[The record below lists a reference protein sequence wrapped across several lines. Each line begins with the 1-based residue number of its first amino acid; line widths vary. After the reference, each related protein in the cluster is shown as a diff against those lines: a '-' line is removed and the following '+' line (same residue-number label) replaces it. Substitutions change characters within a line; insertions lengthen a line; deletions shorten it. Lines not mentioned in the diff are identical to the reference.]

1 MAIPNALPIYQ
12 RTAERLIREIAAGR
26 LLDGERLPPERD
38 MAADLGISVGTLR
51 KSLADLQ
58 ERGFLERRQGSGN
71 YIRHAP
77 EAAGVYAFFRLE
89 LAEGGGGLPT
99 AEVLSVKRCAKPAC
113 APGFGPSPEAHR
125 IRRVRSV
132 DGVPAA
138 LEEIWLDGD
147 RTAEIRASDLSESL
161 YLYYRDRLGL
171 VISRAED
178 RVGLAPVPGWTVP
191 EFRRREGEVVGLV
204 ERTGSDQ
211 DGRPVEYSRTW
222 FDPGRVRY
230 VARLR

>member
-1 MAIPNALPIYQ
+1 MATPNALPIYQ

-38 MAADLGISVGTLR
+38 LAAELGISVGTLR
-51 KSLADLQ
+51 KSLADLA
-58 ERGFLERRQGSGN
+58 ERGLLERRQGSGN

-89 LAEGGGGLPT
+89 LASGGGGLPT
-99 AEVLSVKRCAKPAC
+99 AEVLSVDRLPKPEG
-113 APGFGPSPEAHR
+113 APAFGPSAEAHR
-125 IRRVRSV
+125 IRRLRSV
-132 DGVPAA
+132 GGVAAA

-147 RTAEIRASDLSESL
+147 RAEAIRPRDLSESL
-161 YLYYRDRLGL
+161 YLHYRDRLGL

-178 RVGLAPVPGWTVP
+178 RVGLAPVPDWTVAGFAP
-191 EFRRREGEVVGLV
+191 AEGQMVGLV

-222 FDPGRVRY
+222 FDPDRVRY
-230 VARLR
+230 VARLK